1 MSFFS
6 LESTKLS
13 VIKEQPFKLER
24 EIQKIVE
31 NNLEILLDLKF
42 VKSEFTISGTVQQ
55 LRIDTLAF
63 DIKSKAF
70 VIIEYIDKKQKYL

>member
-55 LRIDTLAF
+55 LRTYQL
-63 DIKSKAF
+63 
-70 VIIEYIDKKQKYL
+70 IIS